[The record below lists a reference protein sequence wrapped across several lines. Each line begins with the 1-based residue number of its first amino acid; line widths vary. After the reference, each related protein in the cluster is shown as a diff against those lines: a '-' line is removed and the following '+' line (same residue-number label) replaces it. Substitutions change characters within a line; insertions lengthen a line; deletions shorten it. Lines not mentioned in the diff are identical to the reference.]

1 MWYSFCMFE
10 KDGVVLLPS
19 YQPEETLINLSRGLS
34 LEGFKIL
41 IVDDGSGQNYQ
52 HIFESCKQ
60 YATVIGYE
68 KNQGKGHAIKY
79 GYKYCLENFKD
90 YHYVI
95 TADGDGQHRIDD
107 IVKVYERCKK
117 HNVSVIGVRKFDV
130 KVPIKSRLGNMLSKF
145 NQSLVTNRYMHDN
158 QCGLRAFPYEILPDM
173 IKIFGSRYEYEMNVL
188 TFLQIKELPF
198 ECQRIQTIYENN
210 NQGSHFR
217 PIADTLRINSSIL
230 LYGLINIFMFIGL
243 AIANYFVFKYVDFGL
258 QINLE
263 VSTALCFVSYLILM
277 IIIKSIIFR
286 PKYPAKLILRVVV
299 YELLKFIAILVSVTL
314 FVRVLNQN
322 IFLAYALCYVLTL
335 LPRYYLVK
343 GIGLVYDANISDE

>member
-1 MWYSFCMFE
+1 MLE

-41 IVDDGSGQNYQ
+41 VVDDGSGPDYQ
-52 HIFESCKQ
+52 HIFEACKK

-68 KNQGKGHAIKY
+68 KNQGKGNALKH
-79 GYKYCLENFKD
+79 GFKYCLDNLKD
-90 YHYVI
+90 YNYVI

-117 HNVSVIGVRKFDV
+117 YDVSVIGVRKFDV
-130 KVPIKSRLGNMLSKF
+130 KVPIKSKLGNVLSKF
-145 NQSLVTNRYMHDN
+145 DQGIITSRYMHDN
-158 QCGLRAFPYEILPDM
+158 QCGLRGFPYSILPDM

-188 TFLQIKELPF
+188 TFLQVKELPF
-198 ECQRIQTIYENN
+198 QCQRIQTIYENN
-210 NQGSHFR
+210 NKGSHFR
-217 PIADTLRINSSIL
+217 PIADTLRIQGSIL
-230 LYGLINIFMFIGL
+230 LYGLVNILMYVAL
-243 AIANYFVFKYVDFGL
+243 MIANYFVYKYVDFSL
-258 QINLE
+258 PINLE
-263 VSTALCFVSYLILM
+263 ISTTLCFLGYLLLM
-277 IIIKSIIFR
+277 IIIKLILYR
-286 PKYPAKLILRVVV
+286 PKYPAKLVLRIVL

-314 FVRVLNQN
+314 FVRVLEQSL
-322 IFLAYALCYVLTL
+322 FLAYGLCYVLIL